1 MNRDAIV
8 GLVCLVL
15 SAVLYATLG
24 HIEEP
29 RAAAFPR
36 TIIIAMGFLS
46 ALMLLQ
52 HLLFPKP
59 KVKQAPFPLLRVGG
73 LFVIIIVYL
82 AMLEVVGFY
91 LASFL
96 FFMAVVCIMGFKR
109 LTTKQV
115 LSWVL
120 GAVVFT
126 GVLFV
131 LFKVL
136 LEVQTPRGLLI

>member
-36 TIIIAMGFLS
+36 TIIIAMGVLS
-46 ALMLLQ
+46 AMMLLQ

-59 KVKQAPFPLLRVGG
+59 KAKQAPFPLLRVSG
-73 LFVIIIVYL
+73 LFVIILIYL
-82 AMLEVVGFY
+82 ALLEVVGFY

-96 FFMAVVCIMGFKR
+96 FFMSVVCIMGWKR
-109 LTTKQV
+109 LTVKQA
-115 LSWVL
+115 LTWVL
-120 GAVVFT
+120 GSAVFT
-126 GVLFV
+126 VVLFV

>member
-8 GLVCLVL
+8 GLVCLVM

-36 TIIIAMGFLS
+36 TIIITMGALS

-59 KVKQAPFPLLRVGG
+59 QAKQSPFPWIRVGG

-82 AMLEVVGFY
+82 ALLEVVGFY

-96 FFMAVVCIMGFKR
+96 FFMTVVCIMGFKR
-109 LTTKQV
+109 LTVKQTV
-115 LSWVL
+115 SWVL
-120 GAVVFT
+120 GSVIFT
-126 GVLFV
+126 AILFI
-131 LFKVL
+131 LFSVL

>member
-15 SAVLYATLG
+15 SVVLYACLG

-36 TIIIAMGFLS
+36 TIIIAMGILS
-46 ALMLLQ
+46 AMMLLQ

-59 KVKQAPFPLLRVGG
+59 QAKQGPFPWARVGG
-73 LFVIIIVYL
+73 LFAIIIVYL
-82 AMLEVVGFY
+82 ALLEVVGFY

-96 FFMAVVCIMGFKR
+96 FFMAVVCIMGFR
-109 LTTKQV
+109 RITTKQV
-115 LSWVL
+115 LSWML
-120 GAVVFT
+120 GSAIFT
-126 GVLFV
+126 AILFV